1 MAFPTY
7 GDVSGGYEV
16 YISEGYAHIDV
27 LTAEDRE
34 DNQVIGPLVQFLQRN
49 SE

>member
-1 MAFPTY
+1 MRFTTL
-7 GDVSGGYEV
+7 G
-16 YISEGYAHIDV
+16 GYAHIDV